1 MKKILLLFV
10 ALFCLTA
17 TSFGQAPPFSSAW
30 GGTGANGFPL
40 NTTTSNKVQWIY
52 GPGEFSSMGGGTG
65 TAAYQGLIDTLWYRV
80 TTPTA
85 NMTAGF
91 EISLGQNV
99 GTQTSWANATFITGL
114 TSVQGPG
121 ALNFATL
128 PTRTS
133 SAPNNGTWVG
143 FPLATPYL
151 YDPALSLVIEVRQ
164 NGYSTGTTTPQL
176 STNGTRRIWG
186 GYAATTGSS
195 GTGQANMGMS
205 LSSPLN
211 CATPTMGSASFI
223 GQDSVTLSWTENN
236 VPATTTW
243 QIEWGPSGFSPTG
256 TPQITTTTNPHGI
269 GGLTQNTSY
278 DFYVRAYCG
287 PGDSSY
293 YHPILNVTTLATC
306 PWPTALTATN
316 ITSSSADLAWTEN
329 GTATTWDIEI
339 GISGFTPTGTPVIP
353 GVTTNP
359 YSLVGLPGNTCFDYY
374 VRAACGGTNGN
385 SVWTGPFTFCTSI
398 PPLACPGTS
407 NASVIYTENFDNAFT
422 GQTNIPNAAAAGW
435 TNTATG
441 NPRWALESNGTSSGS
456 TGPTAGA
463 PNGANNGYAYLEVS
477 CVSGGS
483 DTLTSPAIDLTA
495 ITGAAEVKWFNHM
508 YGPNSGKLE
517 VFVDNGSTLT
527 SIYVDSGQTHT
538 GSDVTLDP
546 WDSVVV
552 SLNAYVGQTINL
564 RFVGTA
570 ANPGGCSGDRGLDD
584 IEVQGCVSCAIP
596 TALAVSNATAT
607 TADLSWTPG
616 GSETVWDVHVQ
627 AAGAPAPT
635 LTTVPTDP
643 GVTTNNPYGL
653 TGLTPFQL
661 NDVYVRADCGADSS
675 AWAGPIQV
683 LACAP
688 LAGTYTIDPSIPTSG
703 TNFNTLNQVAIA
715 LDCGISAPVIFDMAA
730 GTSFNEQVIFDEVI
744 GASKTNTITFNGN
757 GDTVFFAATVS
768 AERHTIRLDAADFFN
783 FNDLVV
789 QSTGASFGFAMHLY
803 NASNGGTDCN
813 TFTNCTFSVPLTST
827 SSAFCPMPWSGS
839 LTSPTTAQTAG
850 NGADSNI
857 VDSCNIIG
865 GFYGLTMYGPFS
877 APYAVG
883 NQVLNTNIED
893 FYFYGYYHLYQ
904 DDLIFSK
911 NDISRPTRPVLSTF
925 YGVYG
930 SGLGNRNLYEK
941 NHIHTNRGSNPSS
954 SGTMYGFYFF
964 IDASSAANENIIENN
979 LIEDIQGG
987 GTQYGIYS
995 STAQNLNVRHNTVVL
1010 DDQLGAGGITR
1021 GIVQFGTTAVGQK
1034 IQNNNI
1040 VLNRAST
1047 NTHYG
1052 LYVQSS
1058 TITESN
1064 NNVYINPAMGGTNY
1078 YGFNGGNQV
1087 DLTAWQASTPAV
1099 GVGNTDVDPIFV
1111 NPAADDYEPGN
1122 SAMDDLGAALGVL
1135 DDHIDAPRSATTP
1148 DMGAFE
1154 FTVSCPQPDTL
1165 VASNVTVNSADLT
1178 WVEMGSAT
1186 QWEVEWVV
1194 QGNPPTGMG
1203 TVTTTQ
1209 PVSATGLISG
1219 TAYDWYVRAICG
1231 PADSSNWASGVFVT
1245 PTGCDSVTNVLLSG
1259 VTANTVTVAWTDT
1272 NSPAAGLWNVEI
1284 VLQGSTPTGN
1294 GVLTT
1299 SNPYTDTTLLSN
1311 TCYDV
1316 YIQTACDT
1324 STSSFSFVNG
1334 PHTFCTPC
1342 ATVTA
1347 AQFCMD
1353 GNFTSGVPACWTNTG
1368 GDAQNW
1374 RTGTPGYAMNPT
1386 LDHTNGTTSNNGF
1399 LWVDGSGGIT
1409 NSVLTSVPID
1419 NADVAAMT
1427 NPMLQFFV
1435 KSHSTQAGAADN
1447 ATTDYNEFWGRI
1459 SYDGGVT
1466 FVDKVFI
1473 NSELGID
1480 WNLFQVEVDKTLLG
1494 TNDLIFQFEIAESA
1508 TSTAAFYNDI
1518 ALDDVCLIDSTCA
1531 GQFTAI
1537 STVNGNSDCECTDLA
1552 GWTHYGDQT
1561 SQELNLSVQKGAYND
1576 PNISPFIV
1584 NVQGAATG
1592 ASGNLGTI
1600 GASAPY
1606 VTAQHWYVMN
1616 RFWDVDVDVNDALRQ
1631 PSAATDVR
1639 FYYFDADYTALQTT
1653 VATAAFGP
1661 LITAHTDM
1669 LGWKVANDKDPNP
1682 ANNHAT
1688 VLAADFTAYTN
1699 GAVSPTTWAYTP
1711 DPKGALSNQLEYQVA
1726 TFSGGGGG
1734 FGSGTTNGPL
1744 PVSIIDFTV
1753 TKEGSISLAA
1763 WATANEENNSHFNL
1777 QRSLAGN
1784 DFATLGKVN
1793 SKAVN
1798 GTSTVELGYTFT
1810 DESPQIGHNYYRL
1823 EQVDLDG
1830 QKSYS
1835 EVVDLVWGADGS
1847 IVAIYPNPATDKL
1860 NVDISIDKVAQIE
1873 VRLLDMSGR
1882 VIKSVVQ
1889 QSAKGMNNV
1898 SINLSDIATGVYGVQ
1913 ILENNN
1919 LIHSSKVN
1927 KRDR

>member
-30 GGTGANGFPL
+30 GGTGANSFPL

-99 GTQTSWANATFITGL
+99 GTQTTWANATFITGL

-133 SAPNNGTWVG
+133 STPNNGTWVG

-186 GYAATTGSS
+186 AYAATAGSS

-223 GQDSVTLSWTENN
+223 GQDSVTLAWTENN

-359 YSLVGLPGNTCFDYY
+359 YTLAGLPGNTCFDYY

-407 NASVIYTENFDNAFT
+407 NSSIIFEEKFDVGTAASPWPGTLGNGWSTVQGATAPNWEWDFNNT
-422 GQTNIPNAAAAGW
+422 GS
-435 TNTATG
+435 G
-441 NPRWALESNGTSSGS
+441 N
-456 TGPTAGA
+456 TGPSAPAKGSAG
-463 PNGANNGYAYLEVS
+463 YVYLET
-477 CVSGGS
+477 SGGALGNS
-483 DTLTSPAIDLTA
+483 DTLTSPPIDLTNIA
-495 ITGAAEVKWFNHM
+495 GAARLKFFKHM
-508 YGPNSGKLE
+508 YGATMNTFSVL
-517 VFVDNGSTLT
+517 VDNGT
-527 SIYVDSGQTHT
+527 SLVQIYTDSGSVQ
-538 GSDVTLDP
+538 SDELDP

-552 SLNAYVGQTINL
+552 SLNSFVGSTINL
-564 RFVGTA
+564 RFVGVRGSSFT
-570 ANPGGCSGDRGLDD
+570 GDMGLDEVS
-584 IEVQGCVSCAIP
+584 IEGCVSCAIP

-703 TNFNTLNQVAIA
+703 TNFNTLNEVAIA
-715 LDCGISAPVIFDMAA
+715 LDCGISAPVIFDMAV
-730 GTSFNEQVIFDEVI
+730 GTTFNEQVIFDEVI

-757 GDTVFFAATVS
+757 GDTVTFAATVS
-768 AERHTIRLDAADFFN
+768 AERHTIRLDGADFFT
-783 FNDLVV
+783 FNDVVV
-789 QSTGASFGFAMHLY
+789 QATGSTGFAMHLF
-803 NASNGGTDCN
+803 NGSGDGTDCN
-813 TFTNCTFSVPLTST
+813 TFKRCTFTCPTTST
-827 SSAFCPMPWSGS
+827 SSVYAAFTASGS
-839 LTSPTTAQTAG
+839 LTSLFTAAVAG
-850 NGADSNI
+850 AAPDSNT
-857 VDSCNIIG
+857 VDSCNTIG
-865 GFYGLTMYGPFS
+865 GYCAIGMYGPTS
-877 APYAVG
+877 GARASG
-883 NQVLNTNIED
+883 NIFTNNLMED
-893 FYFYGYYHLYQ
+893 FAIYGTYFLYH
-904 DDLIFSK
+904 DDMLFSK
-911 NDISRPTRPVLSTF
+911 NDISRATRTSLSTF
-925 YGVYG
+925 YGIYA
-930 SGLGNRNLYEK
+930 SGLGDNNLFEK
-941 NHIHTNRGSNPSS
+941 NCIHDPAGGNPSFS
-954 SGTMYGFYFF
+954 FTGYFVYMLM
-964 IDASSAANENIIENN
+964 DASSAANANVIENN
-979 LIEDIQGG
+979 VVLDNQGN
-987 GTQYGIYS
+987 GTHYGMYLNN
-995 STAQNLNVRHNTVVL
+995 AYNLKAHHNTVVHNSTT
-1010 DDQLGAGGITR
+1010 AATGITR
-1021 GIVQFGTTAVGQK
+1021 GIFQGGTSTLLGIQE
-1034 IQNNNI
+1034 IQNNN
-1040 VLNRAST
+1040 VVVTRNTTGASFGIYKQYAT
-1047 NTHYG
+1047 A
-1052 LYVQSS
+1052 
-1058 TITESN
+1058 TIDY
-1064 NNVYINPAMGGTNY
+1064 NNVYGTTSDYN
-1078 YGFNGGNQV
+1078 YGFNGSNQV
-1087 DLTAWQASTPAV
+1087 DLAAWQASTPTV
-1099 GVGNTDVDPIFV
+1099 GANSVSVDPIFAPPTSV
-1111 NPAADDYEPGN
+1111 CDFTPGN
-1122 SAMDDLGAALGVL
+1122 SAMDDMGTPLMVM
-1135 DDHIDAPRSATTP
+1135 DDHFDAPRSATTP

-1203 TVTTTQ
+1203 TVTTMM

-1245 PTGCDSVTNVLLSG
+1245 PTGCDSVTAVTLSG
-1259 VTANTVTVAWTDT
+1259 VAANTVTVAWTENNT
-1272 NSPAAGLWNVEI
+1272 PAATLWNVEI
-1284 VLQGSTPTGN
+1284 VLQGTTPTGN

-1299 SNPYTDTTLLSN
+1299 SNPYTDTTLLAN

-1316 YIQTACDT
+1316 YVQTACDT
-1324 STSSFSFVNG
+1324 SISSFSFVNG
-1334 PHTFCTPC
+1334 PYTFCTPC

-1347 AQFCMD
+1347 AQFCID

-1399 LWVDGSGGIT
+1399 LWVDGSGGVT

-1435 KSHSTQAGAADN
+1435 KSHVTLASAADN

-1459 SYDGGVT
+1459 SYDGGAT

-1508 TSTAAFYNDI
+1508 TSTNAFYNDI

-1561 SQELNLSVQKGAYND
+1561 SQELSLSVQKGAYND

-1860 NVDISIDKVAQIE
+1860 NVDVSIDKVAQIE